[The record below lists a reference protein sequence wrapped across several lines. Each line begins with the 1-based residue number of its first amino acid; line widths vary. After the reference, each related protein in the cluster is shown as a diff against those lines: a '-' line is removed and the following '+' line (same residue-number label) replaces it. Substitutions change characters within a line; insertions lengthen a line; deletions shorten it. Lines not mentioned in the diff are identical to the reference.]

1 MTLLLSKLATL
12 ALTLLTK
19 YRTIKMSEPKEAHD
33 IIMSAIKAEDSGV
46 PVNWKEMLLR
56 YHEAAV
62 AEIQRLKKE
71 NEDSES
77 DVEVV
82 NPDPM

>member
-1 MTLLLSKLATL
+1 
-12 ALTLLTK
+12 
-19 YRTIKMSEPKEAHD
+19 
-33 IIMSAIKAEDSGV
+33 
-46 PVNWKEMLLR
+46 LR

-77 DVEVV
+77 DVKVV